1 MFIPSLMENHWSVTL
16 LLEHLPHRC
25 HQFQNTIYLCLWE
38 WKTKYP
44 SESMNKFYYDAQTQ
58 TLYPKLNKR
67 YKDINQIIKDSTIK
81 FELNSRSSVSSW
93 RSFFYEIVYPI
104 TIFFNFPNLY
114 QSLWPW
120 AIESPYIIH
129 KFFSRIF
136 KKFPQNFTN
145 TREVSTFLCTIFNS

>member
-1 MFIPSLMENHWSVTL
+1 MNIQWIRFTTTWIPQIQMNIKLLLFFGMSIPSLMANHWSVIL

-25 HQFQNTIYLCLWE
+25 HQFQNSIYLNS

-104 TIFFNFPNLY
+104 TIFFNFPNLQMW
-114 QSLWPW
+114 QSERS
-120 AIESPYIIH
+120 IYYS
-129 KFFSRIF
+129 
-136 KKFPQNFTN
+136 
-145 TREVSTFLCTIFNS
+145 